1 LDEKIGGGSNEV
13 VARYEVPDLIL
24 IQESNNTVKDTV
36 MKKVKPTFKAK
47 LGEVKVW
54 LYVVSPMP
62 AKKRRYNRIK
72 LVLYD
77 KEKTN
82 KWLAEQ
88 LGVKSVTVSKGSTN
102 DNQPSIAT
110 LFQIAEV
117 LEVGVCEL
125 LVAK

>member
-1 LDEKIGGGSNEV
+1 
-13 VARYEVPDLIL
+13 
-24 IQESNNTVKDTV
+24 
-36 MKKVKPTFKAK
+36 
-47 LGEVKVW
+47 
-54 LYVVSPMP
+54 MP
-62 AKKRRYNRIK
+62 VKKRRYNRIK

-88 LGVKSVTVSKGSTN
+88 LGVKSVTVSKWCTN

-110 LFQIAEV
+110 LFRIAEV

-125 LVAK
+125 LVTK